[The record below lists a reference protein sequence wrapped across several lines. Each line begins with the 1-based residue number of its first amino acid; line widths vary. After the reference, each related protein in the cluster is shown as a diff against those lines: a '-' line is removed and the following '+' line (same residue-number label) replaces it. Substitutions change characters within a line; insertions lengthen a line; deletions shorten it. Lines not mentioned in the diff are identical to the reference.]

1 MSIFNIFRKSK
12 REKLKEQ
19 QPPELPPIPKIQSK
33 DILPYPKYD
42 MYFEFLD
49 MVKGKRINEMFYGNT
64 SLIPKNKRSELISF
78 FDKCLSD
85 EWVYVTKATE
95 SIAGSFTKNDLVKVL
110 KENNLPISGN
120 KIDLVERIETNV
132 GLKSFYDT
140 GKVSNWIRLTD
151 LGKSKLKE
159 YKSNFDKE
167 YNEFKQNIF
176 SLFLE
181 NNIIDACNSV
191 ISYKE
196 SYPFERTG
204 FTLSNS
210 YDSLI
215 GRCKISKNSN
225 VLSKLGIPDKYHN
238 SILSLFC
245 MYYSL
250 GIDYRKEIESFY
262 NGFEYLLINSDLII
276 NKNFAYYD
284 LQELIEGR
292 EVRKFVDNRL

>member
-1 MSIFNIFRKSK
+1 MSIFNIFRKTK
-12 REKLKEQ
+12 QEEPPKLPVKE
-19 QPPELPPIPKIQSK
+19 ELPKFESNIS
-33 DILPYPKYD
+33 LVEYPKYD

-64 SLIPKNKRSELISF
+64 SLIPKNKRNELIAF

-85 EWVYVTKATE
+85 EWVYVTKGNE
-95 SIAGSFTKNDLVKVL
+95 SIAGSFTKNDFVKLL

-140 GKVSNWIRLTD
+140 GNVSDWIRLTD

-167 YNEFKQNIF
+167 YNEFEQNIF
-176 SLFLE
+176 SLFLSDK
-181 NNIIDACNSV
+181 ILDACKSV

-225 VLSKLGIPDKYHN
+225 VLSKLGIPEKYHN

-245 MYYSL
+245 MNYSL

-262 NGFEYLLINSDLII
+262 NGFEQLLINSDLII
-276 NKNFAYYD
+276 NKDFAYYD

-292 EVRKFVDNRL
+292 EVRKYVDNRL